1 MIKRKRKA
9 GLTIPTAST
18 GDIAFLLI
26 IFFMSTTK
34 FDTKIGLG
42 LTLPPAAVEGAEKV
56 KIAEKNMTRIF
67 ISKDGQFLVNDQ
79 LMARQD
85 LPKLEDMIRKS
96 VSENPK
102 MVISLKTDREAS
114 YDDMIMVLDRLQKAG
129 AAKIALSTN

>member
-1 MIKRKRKA
+1 MVKRKRKA
-9 GLTIPTAST
+9 GFTIPTAST
-18 GDIAFLLI
+18 SDIAFLLI

-67 ISKDGQFLVNDQ
+67 INKDGQFLVNDQ
-79 LMARQD
+79 LMTQQD
-85 LPKLEDMIRKS
+85 LPRLEDMIRKT
-96 VSENPK
+96 VSANPK

-114 YDDMIMVLDRLQKAG
+114 YNDMIMVLDRLQKAG
-129 AAKIALSTN
+129 AVKISLSTN

>member
-9 GLTIPTAST
+9 SSTIPTTST

-26 IFFMSTTK
+26 IFFMATTK

-42 LTLPPAAVEGAEKV
+42 LTLPPAAVEGAQQV

-67 ISKDGQFLVNDQ
+67 INKDGQFLVNET
-79 LMARQD
+79 LMTQQD
-85 LPKLEDMIRKS
+85 LPKLEEMIHKS
-96 VSENPK
+96 VTTNPK

-114 YDDMIMVLDRLQKAG
+114 YNDMIMVLDKLQKAG
-129 AAKIALSTN
+129 ASKISLSTN